1 MEITSQQI
9 SILERLKTQGFD
21 IVAFPMYE
29 NYVGVRKGNCAAL
42 LAPLD
47 SGGFNLFG
55 HPSYLVDGKL
65 GVKTFQGD
73 GHYFVSKKEKLAVT
87 PERARELDAF
97 EAELAE
103 SLLPR
108 A

>member
-1 MEITSQQI
+1 MEIAPQQI
-9 SILERLKTQGFD
+9 SILERLKSHGFD

-47 SGGFNLFG
+47 SGGFSVFG
-55 HPSYLVDGKL
+55 HPSYLVNEKL

-73 GHYFVSKKEKLAVT
+73 GHYFVSKSGKLAAT
-87 PERARELDAF
+87 PERTKEIEAF
-97 EAELAE
+97 AAELAE
-103 SLLPR
+103 NLLTVS
-108 A
+108 